1 MVNKQK
7 QKGFTLVEL
16 IVVLVILG
24 VLAALLV
31 PALTGYIEKARKNAV
46 IADTRAI
53 TQAAQTELSMVY
65 ATDAFQDKKQASGES
80 PFVVAAKNGAP
91 ALYQSAG
98 FVDGAEDRYND
109 IVSLSEVASLKNGK
123 GGRFSVWAD
132 HSGVVQFTVYY
143 DGKNYYGVYCAEQ
156 GTIEAFPADE
166 VTNGPGYFEA
176 AGASGVA
183 GAFCNFGDKLFV
195 QQTPVYAGATAR
207 ETFYYVYLGIDLT

>member
-31 PALTGYIEKARKNAV
+31 PALTGYIEKSRKNAV

-65 ATDAFQDKKQASGES
+65 ATDAFQNKKQESGGD
-80 PFVVAAKNGAP
+80 PFVVAAKTGAP
-91 ALYQSAG
+91 ALFQSAG
-98 FVDGAEDRYND
+98 IVEGAENRYND
-109 IVSLSEVASLKNGK
+109 IVSLSEVASLQDGK

-143 DGKNYYGVYCAEQ
+143 DGKGYYGVYCAEQ
-156 GTIEAFPADE
+156 GTIEAFPAVE
-166 VTNGPGYFEA
+166 LTNGSGYFEA
-176 AGASGVA
+176 AGASGA
-183 GAFCNFGDKLFV
+183 DAAFCNFGDKLFV
-195 QQTPVYAGATAR
+195 QQVTIYAGATAR
-207 ETFYYVYLGIDLT
+207 ETFYRVYLGITS

>member
-31 PALTGYIEKARKNAV
+31 PALTGYIEKSRKNAV

-65 ATDAFQDKKQASGES
+65 ATDEYQNNKSLQAFTVASKDRT
-80 PFVVAAKNGAP
+80 PFMAS
-91 ALYQSAG
+91 YQTVLKDAD
-98 FVDGAEDRYND
+98 VRYND

-123 GGRFSVWAD
+123 GGQFFVWAD
-132 HSGVVQFTVYY
+132 HSGVVQFTVYNS
-143 DGKNYYGVYCAEQ
+143 GKGYLGVYCAAD
-156 GTIEAFPADE
+156 GSIEAIEKGKAENVDNLME
-166 VTNGPGYFEA
+166 
-176 AGASGVA
+176 SW
-183 GAFCNFGDKLFV
+183 GDKLFV
-195 QQTPVYAGATAR
+195 QQYSTTAR
-207 ETFYYVYLGIDLT
+207 DELYYGYLGLPNPNP

>member
-31 PALTGYIEKARKNAV
+31 PALTGYIEKSRKNAV

-65 ATDAFQDKKQASGES
+65 ATDEFQSNKSLKAFTVASKNNTAFMV
-80 PFVVAAKNGAP
+80 PQYPTVLKDAVA
-91 ALYQSAG
+91 
-98 FVDGAEDRYND
+98 RYND

-123 GGRFSVWAD
+123 GGRFFVWAD
-132 HSGVVQFTVYY
+132 HSGVVQFTVY
-143 DGKNYYGVYCAEQ
+143 DSGKGYLGVYCAED
-156 GTIEAFPADE
+156 GGIEVIEKSKATF
-166 VTNGPGYFEA
+166 VEA
-176 AGASGVA
+176 WS
-183 GAFCNFGDKLFV
+183 DKLFV
-195 QQTPVYAGATAR
+195 QKAPDFAGTAR
-207 ETFYYVYLGIDLT
+207 EALYYGYLGVTPPTPNP

>member
-31 PALTGYIEKARKNAV
+31 PALTGYIEKSRKNAV

-65 ATDAFQDKKQASGES
+65 ATDAFQNVKQKSMSSDGSLS
-80 PFVVAAKNGAP
+80 PFVVAKKTGAP
-91 ALYQSAG
+91 DLFG
-98 FVDGAEDRYND
+98 TKGDVPGAEGRYND
-109 IVSLSEVASLKNGK
+109 IVSLSEVASLQDGK

-132 HSGVVQFTVYY
+132 HSGVVQFTVY
-143 DGKNYYGVYCAEQ
+143 DSGKGYVGVYCAED
-156 GTIEAFPADE
+156 GTIEALDKDKVKGLKDYFD
-166 VTNGPGYFEA
+166 GSGGY
-176 AGASGVA
+176 
-183 GAFCNFGDKLFV
+183 GDKLFV
-195 QQTPVYAGATAR
+195 LSLPGNTQTAR
-207 ETFYYVYLGIDLT
+207 ETIYAYLGITS

>member
-31 PALTGYIEKARKNAV
+31 PALTGYIEKSRKNAV

-65 ATDAFQDKKQASGES
+65 ATDAFQNVKQQSGTS
-80 PFVVAAKNGAP
+80 PFVVAKKTGAP
-91 ALYQSAG
+91 DLFATKG
-98 FVDGAEDRYND
+98 DVPGAVDRYND
-109 IVSLSEVASLKNGK
+109 IVNLSEVASLKGDK

-143 DGKNYYGVYCAEQ
+143 DGKGYVGVYCAED
-156 GTIEAFPADE
+156 GTIEALD
-166 VTNGPGYFEA
+166 VDKDNVKIKVYLDIPGY
-176 AGASGVA
+176 GY
-183 GAFCNFGDKLFV
+183 GDKLFV
-195 QQTPVYAGATAR
+195 QNAAGQFNAGQFKK
-207 ETFYYVYLGIDLT
+207 EFYDAYLGVTS

>member
-31 PALTGYIEKARKNAV
+31 PALTGYIEKSRKNAV

-65 ATDAFQDKKQASGES
+65 ATDAFQNKKQESGGD
-80 PFVVAAKNGAP
+80 PFVVAAKTGAP
-91 ALYQSAG
+91 ALFHSAG
-98 FVDGAEDRYND
+98 IVEGAENRYND
-109 IVSLSEVASLKNGK
+109 IVSLSEVASLQDGK

-132 HSGVVQFTVYY
+132 HSGVVQFTVY
-143 DGKNYYGVYCAEQ
+143 DSGKGYLGVYCAED
-156 GTIEAFPADE
+156 GSIEAIEKDKA
-166 VTNGPGYFEA
+166 GYVDNLMK
-176 AGASGVA
+176 SW
-183 GAFCNFGDKLFV
+183 GDKLFV
-195 QQTPVYAGATAR
+195 QNAAKQFNAGQFKKEFYAA
-207 ETFYYVYLGIDLT
+207 LGITS

>member
-31 PALTGYIEKARKNAV
+31 PALTGYIEKSRKNAV

-65 ATDAFQDKKQASGES
+65 ATDAFQNKKQESGGD
-80 PFVVAAKNGAP
+80 PFVVAKKTGAP
-91 ALYQSAG
+91 DLFQSAG
-98 FVDGAEDRYND
+98 TVDGAADRYND
-109 IVSLSEVASLKNGK
+109 IVNLSEVASLKGDK

-132 HSGVVQFTVYY
+132 HSGVILFTVYY
-143 DGKNYYGVYCAEQ
+143 DGKGYVGVYCAED
-156 GTIEAFPADE
+156 GTIEALDKDKVKGLGAYFD
-166 VTNGPGYFEA
+166 GSGGY
-176 AGASGVA
+176 
-183 GAFCNFGDKLFV
+183 GDKLFV
-195 QQTPVYAGATAR
+195 QSLPGNTQTAR
-207 ETFYYVYLGIDLT
+207 KNIYAYLGIGLTNP

>member
-31 PALTGYIEKARKNAV
+31 PALTGYIEKSRKNAV

-65 ATDAFQDKKQASGES
+65 ATDAFQNVKQQSGTS
-80 PFVVAAKNGAP
+80 PFVVAEKDNAPGLFKSVGTVEGAK
-91 ALYQSAG
+91 
-98 FVDGAEDRYND
+98 DRYND

-123 GGRFSVWAD
+123 DGHFFVWAD
-132 HSGVVQFTVYY
+132 HSGVVQFVGYNN
-143 DGKNYYGVYCAEQ
+143 GKGYYGIFCAES
-156 GTIEAFPADE
+156 GTIEAFTKLNNWDTYVVPM
-166 VTNGPGYFEA
+166 GYQ
-176 AGASGVA
+176 
-183 GAFCNFGDKLFV
+183 DKLFV
-195 QQTPVYAGATAR
+195 QNTSTYESGKAKEFIYTILDVTP
-207 ETFYYVYLGIDLT
+207 

>member
-31 PALTGYIEKARKNAV
+31 PALTGYIEKSRKNAV

-65 ATDAFQDKKQASGES
+65 ATDAFQNVKQDSNGTN
-80 PFVVAAKNGAP
+80 PFVVAAKTGAP

-98 FVDGAEDRYND
+98 TVENAVNRYND
-109 IVSLSEVASLKNGK
+109 IVSLSEVASLKDGK
-123 GGRFSVWAD
+123 GRFSVWAD
-132 HSGVVQFTVYY
+132 HSGVILYTVYY
-143 DGKNYYGVYCAEQ
+143 DGKGYYGVYCAEE

-166 VTNGPGYFEA
+166 VGNGPYYFENA
-176 AGASGVA
+176 TEGP
-183 GAFCNFGDKLFV
+183 FCNFGDKLFV
-195 QQTPVYAGATAR
+195 QKAPDFGATAR
-207 ETFYYVYLGIDLT
+207 EAIYAYLGIDLT

>member
-31 PALTGYIEKARKNAV
+31 PALTGYIEKSRKNAV

-65 ATDAFQDKKQASGES
+65 ATDAFQNKKQESGGD
-80 PFVVAAKNGAP
+80 PFVVAKKTGAP
-91 ALYQSAG
+91 DLFG
-98 FVDGAEDRYND
+98 TKGDVPGAEGRYND
-109 IVSLSEVASLKNGK
+109 IVSLSEVASLQDGK

-132 HSGVVQFTVYY
+132 HSGVILFTVYY
-143 DGKNYYGVYCAEQ
+143 DGKGYVGVYCAED
-156 GTIEAFPADE
+156 GAIEALD
-166 VTNGPGYFEA
+166 VVKDNVNIKDYLDIPGY
-176 AGASGVA
+176 GY
-183 GAFCNFGDKLFV
+183 GDKLFV
-195 QQTPVYAGATAR
+195 QNAAGQFNAGQFKK
-207 ETFYYVYLGIDLT
+207 EFYDAYLGVTS

>member
-31 PALTGYIEKARKNAV
+31 PALTGYIEKSRKNAV

-65 ATDAFQDKKQASGES
+65 ATDAFQNVKQANGMN
-80 PFVVAAKNGAP
+80 PFVVAEKDSTP
-91 ALYQSAG
+91 ALFKSADT
-98 FVDGAEDRYND
+98 VKGAVDRYND

-123 GGRFSVWAD
+123 GGHFFVWAD
-132 HSGVVQFTVYY
+132 HSGVVQFVGYNN
-143 DGKNYYGVYCAEQ
+143 GKGYYGIFCAES
-156 GTIEAFPADE
+156 GTIEAFTKLNNWDTYVVPM
-166 VTNGPGYFEA
+166 GYQ
-176 AGASGVA
+176 
-183 GAFCNFGDKLFV
+183 DKLFV
-195 QQTPVYAGATAR
+195 QNTSTYESGKAKEFIYTILDVTP
-207 ETFYYVYLGIDLT
+207 

>member
-31 PALTGYIEKARKNAV
+31 PALTGYIEKSRKNAV

-65 ATDAFQDKKQASGES
+65 ATDEFQSNKSLEAFTVASKDKTPFMAS
-80 PFVVAAKNGAP
+80 
-91 ALYQSAG
+91 YQTVLKDA
-98 FVDGAEDRYND
+98 DARYND
-109 IVSLSEVASLKNGK
+109 IVNLSEVASLKNGK

-132 HSGVVQFTVYY
+132 HSGVILFTVYY
-143 DGKNYYGVYCAEQ
+143 DGKGYVGVYCAED
-156 GTIEAFPADE
+156 GAIEALD
-166 VTNGPGYFEA
+166 VVKDNVNIKGYLDIPGY
-176 AGASGVA
+176 GY
-183 GAFCNFGDKLFV
+183 GDKLFV
-195 QQTPVYAGATAR
+195 QKAPDFDATAR
-207 ETFYYVYLGIDLT
+207 EAFYRAYLLITS

>member
-24 VLAALLV
+24 ILAALLV
-31 PALTGYIEKARKNAV
+31 PALTGYIEKSRKNAV

-65 ATDAFQDKKQASGES
+65 ATDAFQNVKQASGGD
-80 PFVVAAKNGAP
+80 PFVVAKKSGALGLVGTNVEVP
-91 ALYQSAG
+91 
-98 FVDGAEDRYND
+98 GAVDRYND

-132 HSGVVQFTVYY
+132 HSGVILFTVYY
-143 DGKNYYGVYCAEQ
+143 DGKGYVGVYCAED
-156 GTIEAFPADE
+156 GTIEALDKDKVSITA
-166 VTNGPGYFEA
+166 YFDT
-176 AGASGVA
+176 SRY
-183 GAFCNFGDKLFV
+183 GDKLFV
-195 QQTPVYAGATAR
+195 QNAAGLFHTGKFK
-207 ETFYYVYLGIDLT
+207 EEFYLIYLGIGLTNP

>member
-31 PALTGYIEKARKNAV
+31 PALTGYIEKSRKNAV

-65 ATDAFQDKKQASGES
+65 ATDDFQNVKQANGTS
-80 PFVVAAKNGAP
+80 PFVVAKKTGAP
-91 ALYQSAG
+91 DLFATKG
-98 FVDGAEDRYND
+98 DVPGAVDRYND
-109 IVSLSEVASLKNGK
+109 IVNLSEVASLKGDK

-143 DGKNYYGVYCAEQ
+143 DGKGYVGVYCAED
-156 GTIEAFPADE
+156 GAIEALD
-166 VTNGPGYFEA
+166 VVKDNVNIKDYLDIPGY
-176 AGASGVA
+176 GY
-183 GAFCNFGDKLFV
+183 GDKLFV
-195 QQTPVYAGATAR
+195 QNAAGQFNAGQFKKEFYAA
-207 ETFYYVYLGIDLT
+207 YLGITS

>member
-31 PALTGYIEKARKNAV
+31 PALTGYIEKSRKNAV

-65 ATDAFQDKKQASGES
+65 ATDEFQSNKSLEAFTVASKDNT
-80 PFVVAAKNGAP
+80 PFMERCPVVLKDAVA
-91 ALYQSAG
+91 
-98 FVDGAEDRYND
+98 RYND

-123 GGRFSVWAD
+123 GGRFFVWAD
-132 HSGVVQFTVYY
+132 HSGVVQFTVY
-143 DGKNYYGVYCAEQ
+143 DSGKDYVGVYCAEA
-156 GTIEAFPADE
+156 GTIEAFDRNKVE
-166 VTNGPGYFEA
+166 YLKYFFDSLY
-176 AGASGVA
+176 GIIY
-183 GAFCNFGDKLFV
+183 GDKLFV
-195 QQTPVYAGATAR
+195 QNPTAMFTTGQFKTGFYAA
-207 ETFYYVYLGIDLT
+207 LGITS

>member
-31 PALTGYIEKARKNAV
+31 PALTGYIEKSRKNAV

-65 ATDAFQDKKQASGES
+65 ATDEFQSNKSLEAFTVASKDNK
-80 PFVVAAKNGAP
+80 PFMVQCPVVLKDAVA
-91 ALYQSAG
+91 
-98 FVDGAEDRYND
+98 RYND

-123 GGRFSVWAD
+123 GGRFFVWAD
-132 HSGVVQFTVYY
+132 HSGVVQFTVY
-143 DGKNYYGVYCAEQ
+143 DSGKGYLGVYCAED
-156 GTIEAFPADE
+156 GSIEVIEQSKATFVDAW
-166 VTNGPGYFEA
+166 
-176 AGASGVA
+176 S
-183 GAFCNFGDKLFV
+183 DKLFV
-195 QQTPVYAGATAR
+195 QNRTGADVTAR
-207 ETFYYVYLGIDLT
+207 KEINAMLNVTP